1 VSLSFESFDRH
12 QHIVHLALHV
22 ARRAGTPVSKQ
33 PHDFA
38 RCLARSLI
46 GDAVNHDDGDAIGFA
61 HWRIRIRREY
71 SKQPP
76 QNEMAAKE
84 SAEVKSHAHMIGA
97 L

>member
-1 VSLSFESFDRH
+1 M
-12 QHIVHLALHV
+12 HLALHV
-22 ARRAGTPVSKQ
+22 ARRAGTPESKQ

-38 RCLARSLI
+38 RCLARPLI

-71 SKQPP
+71 SIQRPRK
-76 QNEMAAKE
+76 EMAAKE
-84 SAEVKSHAHMIGA
+84 SAEGKSHVRMIGA